1 MENPLSWEA
10 YPCNDYKNCENGKTT
25 ACVGECPSMGYGAD
39 KTKPTGKFYLKTSA
53 KAPFHG
59 MCLFVLLD
67 MCRFTIKLPWQ
78 VTLAPVMLNDS
89 LMTGI
94 SDESLIR

>member
-1 MENPLSWEA
+1 
-10 YPCNDYKNCENGKTT
+10 
-25 ACVGECPSMGYGAD
+25 MGYGAD

-53 KAPFHG
+53 KAPFQG
-59 MCLFVLLD
+59 MCRFVLLD

-94 SDESLIR
+94 SDESLIG